1 MDLYNEI
8 RKYESLIYKKN
19 PTKNKDAK
27 SDYKRKTEKKKQCK
41 TCENLNKGARYYPE
55 EACWFKTKEGEK
67 DKIRKINNNPIIK
80 VELND
85 EKKTRN
91 HTIN

>member
-1 MDLYNEI
+1 M
-8 RKYESLIYKKN
+8 YKKN
-19 PTKNKDAK
+19 TTKNKDGK
-27 SDYKRKTEKKKQCK
+27 SDYKRKIEEKRPCK
-41 TCENLNKGARYYPE
+41 TCENLNKGVRYHPE

-67 DKIRKINNNPIIK
+67 DKIRKVNNNSIIE
-80 VELND
+80 VELNN